1 MPPRLY
7 SRYQFCVGYPDP
19 TTGALTLTDRV
30 PFRFAPFPDNIQH
43 PVKVGDTL
51 RTIAQRYYAA
61 LSQAPNLWW
70 VIADFQPNPIIDP
83 TIQLEVGSV
92 LQVPSLKTV
101 QAEVFNVAN
110 QQPFAT

>member
-19 TTGALTLTDRV
+19 TTGSLTLTDRE

-51 RTIAQRYYAA
+51 QTVAQRYYSSISA
-61 LSQAPNLWW
+61 APNLWW
-70 VIADFQPNPIIDP
+70 IIADFQSTPILDP
-83 TIQLEVGSV
+83 TIQLEIGSV
-92 LQVPSLKTV
+92 LQVPSLATV
-101 QAEVFNVAN
+101 QSEIFNVSR
-110 QQPFAT
+110 QQTSAT